1 MVNEILPE
9 VRALLDKERL
19 GAVATVIAGPDLG
32 AKAVIEHGTGYV
44 AEALPAGIAD
54 DVLADATALMDREQN
69 RTLIYE
75 GRRVFIETL
84 APPPLLLIVGAGHV
98 AQPLSS
104 FARRLGFRVVV
115 ADARAVWAT
124 EDRFPDADRVIVG
137 WPDAVFEQVP
147 LDSRTYIALLSHDP
161 RFEDPV
167 FAVVRG
173 SSVRYLGAMG
183 SRRTHRQRVERLQ
196 ASGWSPEETG
206 RIHGPIG
213 LDIGAETAEETALA
227 ILAEIVQVRYGAG
240 SGESLRGTDGRIHA
254 QRGSE
259 GDTT

>member
-1 MVNEILPE
+1 MVSEILLA
-9 VRALLDKERL
+9 VRALLDDERL

-32 AKAVIEHGTGYV
+32 AKAVIDQGTGYV
-44 AEALPAGIAD
+44 AGALPTDIAA
-54 DVLADATALMDREQN
+54 DVLADATTLMDREQN
-69 RTLIYE
+69 RTLTYG
-75 GRRVFIETL
+75 GRRVFIETV

-104 FARRLGFRVVV
+104 FGRRLGFRVVV
-115 ADARAVWAT
+115 ADARPVWAT

-137 WPDAVFEQVP
+137 WPEAVFAQVS

-173 SSVRYLGAMG
+173 CPVRYLGAMG
-183 SRRTHRQRVERLQ
+183 SRRTHRQRVERLH
-196 ASGWSPEETG
+196 ASGWSQEETD

-240 SGESLRGTDGRIHA
+240 SGESLRGTAGRIHA
-254 QRGSE
+254 QRGTE
-259 GDTT
+259 DDTT